1 MLSPKFRPHVCVCHN
16 HIPPFSCGIFST
28 LCVCRFFHLQPFETY
43 ELRFLWKTKQ
53 AAEIIQEVRQNA
65 SWEQQR
71 LPFAGKYMN
80 PSETQLVHCCN
91 SNEIAGKATRS
102 CPLIMFPAESSK
114 RVMAT
119 DNQSIKQ
126 DQEGGNI

>member
-1 MLSPKFRPHVCVCHN
+1 M
-16 HIPPFSCGIFST
+16 
-28 LCVCRFFHLQPFETY
+28 
-43 ELRFLWKTKQ
+43 WKTKQ